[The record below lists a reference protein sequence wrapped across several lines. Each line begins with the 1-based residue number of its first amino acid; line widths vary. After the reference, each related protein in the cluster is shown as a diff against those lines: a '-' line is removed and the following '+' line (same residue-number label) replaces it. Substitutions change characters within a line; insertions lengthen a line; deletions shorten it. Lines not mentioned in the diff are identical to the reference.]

1 MSISKALKWFNRHG
15 LSSFSLALLLGAC
28 AFADF
33 MARLRMDI
41 FSRQFAIM
49 DERTIRDMTVI
60 DFIHAQYWVVI
71 AYAAVFLACLLW
83 LEFRAASRWTVCVA
97 FILLALPALAYGRA
111 CSHIANKLIL

>member
-15 LSSFSLALLLGAC
+15 LSSFSLALLLGA
-28 AFADF
+28 AAAAHF
-33 MARLRMDI
+33 MARLRMDMS
-41 FSRQFAIM
+41 SRQFAIM